1 MKRKVILILAA
12 ALLTVLPLRAMVQEE
27 PVPSS
32 ELRTE
37 ENLVTLKLLRLTR
50 VLDLTEE
57 QAAKIYPVVTRL
69 EKEKHLLLKDLNVEM
84 RSLRELLGMETPDE
98 AKILAGIDKVKALR
112 LSVRQKD
119 EELDQFLKKSLTVSQ
134 YAKSL
139 LFEVDFNRRLS
150 EALDRARTARKP
162 LLNRRGFQDRP

>member
-1 MKRKVILILAA
+1 MKQKTFLILAA
-12 ALLTVLPLRAMVQEE
+12 AFLAVLPLQAFVQDE
-27 PVPSS
+27 PVSSS

-50 VLDLTEE
+50 VLELTEE
-57 QAAKIYPVVTRL
+57 QTAKIYPVVTRL
-69 EKEKHLLLKDLNVEM
+69 EKEKHVLLKDLNVEM
-84 RSLRELLGMETPDE
+84 RGLRGLLGTEKPDE
-98 AKILAGIDKVKALR
+98 AKIMAGVDRVKALR

-150 EALDRARTARKP
+150 EVLDRARTARSP
-162 LLNRRGFQDRP
+162 LMKKRGF